1 MELSKR
7 LQTIADM
14 VTKGNRVADVGCD
27 HGFVSIYLYQQ
38 NIAPVVYAMD
48 VRTGPL
54 ARAKEHIEEYGLSD
68 YIETRLSDGVTALNK
83 GEADALI
90 CAGMGGKLM
99 AKILLDGMD
108 KILEMKELILQPQ
121 SDLSFFRSFL
131 RENGLMIVHEDMV
144 FEEGKFY
151 PMMRVVPKAF
161 CDEKALIE
169 EQAKDCPYDRT
180 DADWQRREDL
190 FGALLLRRKHPVLR
204 EYLETVKLRNTKILD
219 GLQTEKGLLRR
230 EEILTELKDI
240 EECLKLFMQ

>member
-14 VTKGNRVADVGCD
+14 VTRGNRVADVGCD

-54 ARAKEHIEEYGLSD
+54 ARAKEHIEEYGLSK

-99 AKILLDGMD
+99 AKILLDGID
-108 KILEMKELILQPQ
+108 KILAMKELILQPQ
-121 SDLSFFRSFL
+121 SDLAFFRNFL
-131 RENGLMIVHEDMV
+131 REQGLVIVHEDMV

-151 PMMRVVPKAF
+151 PMMRVVPKAMMSEADAQAAYEQS
-161 CDEKALIE
+161 CAYDKADLN
-169 EQAKDCPYDRT
+169 
-180 DADWQRREDL
+180 WQRREDL
-190 FGALLLRRKHPVLR
+190 FGTFLLRQKHPVLK
-204 EYLETVKLRNTKILD
+204 EYLETVKSRNIKILE

-230 EEILTELKDI
+230 EEILAELDDI
-240 EECLKLFMQ
+240 EECLKLFKQ